1 MEIIILVNTDSS
13 ESYFKTVSNTKQV
26 LFEYFGQ
33 RNYVN
38 ILDKPQVRITCDLTD
53 EDLLVLDKITSSDV
67 NLLISNKNLEDS
79 KIVFI

>member
-13 ESYFKTVSNTKQV
+13 ESYFKTISSAKQV

-33 RNYVN
+33 RNCIN

-53 EDLLVLDKITSSDV
+53 DDLLVLDKLTSSDV

>member
-38 ILDKPQVRITCDLTD
+38 ISDKPQVRITCDLTD

-79 KIVFI
+79 NIVFI